1 MKPSIRRRC
10 TDVSRVYTVKQM
22 ARLSGVSVRALHH
35 YDQIG
40 LLKPARVGE
49 NGYRYYGRD
58 ELLRLQQIMLH
69 RELDLPLGEIA
80 AVLDAAGFDRL
91 TALRSHRDR
100 LAAKAERYRTLLQT
114 LDDTLAAL
122 EGEETMEDKD
132 LYKGFDPGKQ
142 AQYEAWLVERL
153 GEPTRER
160 IAEAKATMKG
170 LGRAGFQALTDEM
183 GAIEQAMGQALAD
196 GLPADSEAVRTLMR
210 RHRDCIAR
218 SWNRAPTA
226 KAFKGLA
233 GLYVEHPDFT
243 ARYEAVRPGL
253 TEYLAEAMRSFA
265 DAEM

>member
-1 MKPSIRRRC
+1 MRL
-10 TDVSRVYTVKQM
+10 YTVKQM

-40 LLKPARVGE
+40 LLKPASVGE

-91 TALRSHRDR
+91 TALRGHRDR

-122 EGEETMEDKD
+122 EGEETMDDKD
-132 LYKGFDPGKQ
+132 LYKGFDPDKQ
-142 AQYEAWLVERL
+142 AKYEAWLVDRY
-153 GEPTRER
+153 GAPMQAR
-160 IAEAKATMKG
+160 IDTAKVRFKGLSKAEAQ
-170 LGRAGFQALTDEM
+170 GFMAEAE
-183 GAIEQAMGQALAD
+183 AIEQAMGRALAD
-196 GLPADSEAVRTLMR
+196 GLPADCEAVRALMH
-210 RHRDCIAR
+210 RHRAWIAAG
-218 SWNRAPTA
+218 WNGPPSAE
-226 KAFKGLA
+226 AFKGLA
-233 GLYVEHPDFT
+233 SLYLEHPDFG

-265 DAEM
+265 EAEM

>member
-1 MKPSIRRRC
+1 MKSSIRRGRA
-10 TDVSRVYTVKQM
+10 TVSRLYTVKQV

-40 LLKPARVGE
+40 LLKPASVGE

-80 AVLDAAGFDRL
+80 AVLDAEGFDRSA
-91 TALRSHRDR
+91 ALRGHRDR
-100 LAAKAERYRTLLQT
+100 LAAKAERYATLLKT

-122 EGEETMEDKD
+122 EGAKAMDDEGF
-132 LYKGFDPGKQ
+132 YKGFEPARQ
-142 AQYEAWLVERL
+142 AEHEAWLIERH
-153 GEPTRER
+153 GEPMRER

-170 LGRAGFQALTDEM
+170 LGRAGFQALMDEV
-183 GAIEQAMGQALAD
+183 GEIERGLAQALAD
-196 GLPADSEAVRTLMR
+196 GLPADSETVRALMR
-210 RHRDCIAR
+210 RHRDWIAR

-226 KAFKGLA
+226 EAFRGLA
-233 GLYVEHPDFT
+233 GLYLQHPDFT

-253 TEYLAEAMRSFA
+253 TEYLAEAMGSFA
-265 DAEM
+265 AAEM